1 MNARKH
7 SREHAGAQ
15 IKGKGINLME
25 KGLMPAEVMEEIEFH
40 ATAMSSVLAGI
51 CRKGPGIVRWGINE

>member
-1 MNARKH
+1 
-7 SREHAGAQ
+7 
-15 IKGKGINLME
+15 ME